1 MAGRDRVDFYRKNR
15 DYSNILDE
23 GDEPEEVEEEEEEEY
38 EEEDDEE
45 SGQYEKLEPDEDP
58 VVVRERQEYL
68 ERREQLKELERQ
80 KLRQKLKQKLSDQTF
95 LEKDSNRKLPYNDG
109 YGSFFGPSEIVVAR
123 RVIVETRARNDANCI
138 AAKVSNLDPK
148 RVSEPEL
155 DTKSEDKDPTPRKVA
170 DETKTK
176 AQQLKAIRDYSFLF
190 SDDAEI
196 PVPDKGDTSDPKF
209 ATKSIPGNVQQK
221 QTIGKNSM
229 GPLKKSAA
237 SSKSVPFS
245 KETKG
250 MVKPSRQM
258 SAKAGSNTIS
268 PRPSLNGS
276 SNPKNQAGK
285 PGSGLGRSVIQANG
299 SLRNQ
304 GSNGAKAVS
313 NVVKGVNS
321 DIVKRKEPL
330 LNGSKLG
337 KDQQRLS
344 NSQPTNIQKTVPIKA
359 PSQTFQ
365 VEQRKPPVMAKSL
378 SKPVQKLDT
387 KVPPKLPP
395 KPAPR
400 PPPKLLPKS
409 QVKPAKA
416 PPSRESCYDRPKK
429 RRPLADDYDLEDEGN
444 VSSLIRQMFGYNP
457 NKYKHMDDDDDSDM
471 EVGFSTIQA
480 EERRSE
486 KIAMEEDERELAL
499 IEAEERAERERA
511 LKRRKLQRK

>member
-15 DYSNILDE
+15 DYSNVLED
-23 GDEPEEVEEEEEEEY
+23 DEPEEVEEEEEEEY
-38 EEEDDEE
+38 EGEDDEE
-45 SGQYEKLEPDEDP
+45 PRQYEKSESDEDP
-58 VVVRERQEYL
+58 VAVRERQEYL
-68 ERREQLKELERQ
+68 ERREKLKELERR
-80 KLRQKLKQKLSDQTF
+80 KLRQKLKQKLSDQTL
-95 LEKDSNRKLPYNDG
+95 LEKDSNKKLPYDDG

-123 RVIVETRARNDANCI
+123 RVIVETRARNEANCI
-138 AAKVSNLDPK
+138 AAKVSNLDRK

-155 DTKSEDKDPTPRKVA
+155 DTKSEDKEPTPQKFV

-176 AQQLKAIRDYSFLF
+176 AQKLKEIRDYSFLF
-190 SDDAEI
+190 SENAEI
-196 PVPDKGDTSDPKF
+196 PVPDKGSTSDPKSG
-209 ATKSIPGNVQQK
+209 TKSIPGK
-221 QTIGKNSM
+221 QTTGKNST
-229 GPLKKSAA
+229 GALKKPAI
-237 SSKSVPFS
+237 SSKPVYSS

-258 SAKAGSNTIS
+258 SARTGSLAIS

-276 SNPKNQAGK
+276 SNPKNQAGN
-285 PGSGLGRSVIQANG
+285 PGSGLGRSVIQSNG

-304 GSNGAKAVS
+304 GSNGAKAVTPGS
-313 NVVKGVNS
+313 NGVKGGNS

-344 NSQPTNIQKTVPIKA
+344 NSQPTNMQKTVPIKA

-387 KVPPKLPP
+387 KVPPKLAP

-400 PPPKLLPKS
+400 PPPKLLPKP

-416 PPSRESCYDRPKK
+416 SLSRESCYDRPNK
-429 RRPLADDYDLEDEGN
+429 RRPLEDDYDDLEDEGN
-444 VSSLIRQMFGYNP
+444 VSSIIRQMFGYNP
-457 NKYKHMDDDDDSDM
+457 NKYRNMDDDDDRGM
-471 EVGFSTIQA
+471 EVGFSAIQD
-480 EERRSE
+480 EELRSAR
-486 KIAMEEDERELAL
+486 IAKEEDERELAL